1 MIASSF
7 NWGKK
12 RVGNVYTVDTS
23 QAIVLENTSNGDVTI
38 HGIAF
43 KTNNRGEAFEFNKKA
58 FDNITI
64 PTDGFYRVPVKF
76 YPDSVG
82 EYELV
87 IVYDNS
93 VNSQTETHLYGIGV
107 KPVISVKNVDFDT
120 SVVNKFTKPNFNT
133 IHFSNFD
140 WRLRRYTYYIRCQS
154 STRWE

>member
-1 MIASSF
+1 MFILWIHHKLLF
-7 NWGKK
+7 LKI
-12 RVGNVYTVDTS
+12 
-23 QAIVLENTSNGDVTI
+23 QSNGDVTI

-107 KPVISVKNVDFDT
+107 KPVM
-120 SVVNKFTKPNFNT
+120 
-133 IHFSNFD
+133 
-140 WRLRRYTYYIRCQS
+140 LR
-154 STRWE
+154 